1 MKKLLL
7 CIGVLILVLF
17 QGQATAQIVQAKG
30 VTTITYGAAL
40 TPADKENAY
49 QAAQMAAIER
59 YFAENGEAESQNF
72 EAIQEGVRANLD
84 KFILT
89 TTILNESDQASFHK
103 YSLAVRVEINVAKLK
118 NTLKSVSAAGNTA
131 ARDKSQLVYLFMGRE
146 ASSVRSFDAHVV
158 KRAVADAQGS
168 ATGSESVKG
177 TEGESFKGRAVSTN
191 ASKQSSA
198 SATAHSEGSVETGGS
213 STQKM
218 DEVGFRLLPMD
229 SQKTSITSTFS
240 QAGFSV
246 ADPEFVLSDADLKAV
261 KSDYSNGSDCA
272 PATLRAVVLSLRKA
286 QVPFLVLATLD
297 VGMPGTDPAS
307 GLMRVSVVASARV
320 LDLSGNLPREV
331 AAVPPVQIYGIGPEF
346 AVARDKA
353 LKDASVAAA
362 REVVS
367 QLNAAGIR

>member
-1 MKKLLL
+1 
-7 CIGVLILVLF
+7 
-17 QGQATAQIVQAKG
+17 
-30 VTTITYGAAL
+30 
-40 TPADKENAY
+40 
-49 QAAQMAAIER
+49 
-59 YFAENGEAESQNF
+59 
-72 EAIQEGVRANLD
+72 
-84 KFILT
+84 
-89 TTILNESDQASFHK
+89 
-103 YSLAVRVEINVAKLK
+103 
-118 NTLKSVSAAGNTA
+118 
-131 ARDKSQLVYLFMGRE
+131 
-146 ASSVRSFDAHVV
+146 
-158 KRAVADAQGS
+158 
-168 ATGSESVKG
+168 
-177 TEGESFKGRAVSTN
+177 
-191 ASKQSSA
+191 
-198 SATAHSEGSVETGGS
+198 
-213 STQKM
+213 
-218 DEVGFRLLPMD
+218 MD